1 MTKKNLPLPLICAG
15 VLGLL
20 ACSPSDVEEPLSD
33 GETAFLAA
41 ALSPSESVAGPHGS
55 QPGQPIDDSGT
66 VLITDAVADRLAQA
80 GGFVRVNFRLGPH
93 ASDTA
98 AFYAAY
104 DTIVN
109 RLRAR
114 GLQIL
119 GLMSNESW
127 RGSQDDWTRN
137 SYERSG
143 GNGYNDYIDKFGYA
157 FARIAKRYE
166 GKIAAWEIWN
176 EPNCWAENP
185 APGVYRGCS
194 FIYPSN
200 FAAMLTHCHSQ
211 VRHYNRIDV
220 QVVSGGLFGHD
231 LGGFAKGP
239 AGVDYLEATY
249 DAGVRKTG
257 KFSWAKS
264 TYGSYPLD
272 AIGQHIYINQG
283 GPVSASWFRTYLDW
297 MRAVVTK
304 WEGASSAK
312 QTWITEFGWTQP
324 SVNESTQAANLAQ
337 ALTVVATRPYV
348 AHAIWF
354 QNEDGGP
361 GFAYGLF
368 RGDGSKKPAQT
379 QFRALAAYQG
389 RKADGTSVKKI
400 VDSFNATGGLASN
413 GSPYDNGGGLFAHTW
428 DYGYVQDFRGGS
440 VGRCAIFDTGYR
452 VKTGFWQTYLDGNYH
467 SRLRFP
473 TSNEYGIGG
482 GVVRQDFQGGYM
494 LWDAVNGVRVY

>member
-1 MTKKNLPLPLICAG
+1 MSPKCATILIG
-15 VLGLL
+15 VAFLTGAA
-20 ACSPSDVEEPLSD
+20 ACSPNQLETPSSVEDS
-33 GETAFLAA
+33 AFYATLAPGDA
-41 ALSPSESVAGPHGS
+41 VAGPHGS
-55 QPGQPIDDSGT
+55 QPGQPIDDWGN
-66 VLITDAVADRLAQA
+66 VLISDAAADRLAQA
-80 GGFVRVNFRLGPH
+80 GGFVRINFRLGPH

-127 RGSQDDWTRN
+127 RGSQDDWTEN

-143 GNGYNDYIDKFGYA
+143 GDGYNDYIDQFGYA
-157 FARIAKRYE
+157 FARIAKHYE
-166 GKIAAWEIWN
+166 GKIGAWEIWN

-211 VRHYNRIDV
+211 VHYYSDVDV

-239 AGVDYLEATY
+239 AGVDYLDSTY
-249 DAGVRKTG
+249 DAGINRTG
-257 KFSWAKS
+257 KFGWARS
-264 TYGSYPLD
+264 TYGRYPLD
-272 AIGQHIYINQG
+272 AVGQHIYINQG
-283 GPVSASWFRTYLDW
+283 GAVSTSWFRTYLDW
-297 MRAVVTK
+297 MHGIVTK
-304 WEGASSAK
+304 WEGASSNK
-312 QTWITEFGWTQP
+312 PTWITEFGWTQP
-324 SVNESTQAANLAQ
+324 SVSEATQASNLAQ
-337 ALTVVATRPYV
+337 AMAVMKAKSYV

-379 QFRALAAYQG
+379 QFRAQAAYQG
-389 RKADGTSVKKI
+389 KKSDGTTVKKI
-400 VDSFNATGGLASN
+400 LDAWVASGGMAGN
-413 GSPYDNGGGLFAHTW
+413 GSPYDNGGGIYAHFW
-428 DYGYVQDFRGGS
+428 DYGYVQDFKGGS
-440 VGRCAIFDTGYR
+440 VGSCAIFDTGYR
-452 VKTGFWQTYLDGNYH
+452 VAMGFWQTYLHGGYH
-467 SRLRFP
+467 DKLRFP
-473 TSNEYGIGG
+473 TSGEYAIGG
-482 GVVRQDFQGGYM
+482 GAVRQDFQGGYM
-494 LWDAVNGVRVY
+494 LWDARNGVRVY